1 MTPEAAAGGGET
13 GEAFSVLRALPETR
27 QAGLVEQMHQQGL
40 DSVCDQLGTEGLSTT
55 ANALVEF
62 YLWRRMRDRF
72 TAWGRECEAA
82 MDFLRTL
89 RAASAGEIER
99 LGQRFFELRAVV
111 REDVEAFAL
120 LVATRSRARRA
131 RRLSAVERAKL
142 GLEQRR
148 FERDTTQLCLAK
160 LPELQAIAAHPTLE
174 PRARLEAARRVLFGT
189 AAAEALPPSPAAA
202 AP

>member
-1 MTPEAAAGGGET
+1 MTPAAAAGAGAT
-13 GEAFSVLRALPETR
+13 GEAFAGLRALPEAR
-27 QAGLVEQMHQQGL
+27 QAQLVERMHQQGL
-40 DSVCDQLGTEGLSTT
+40 DSVCDQLGAEGLSTT
-55 ANALVEF
+55 AGALVEF
-62 YLWRRMRDRF
+62 YLWRRMRHRF

-111 REDVEAFAL
+111 RADVEAFAL

-131 RRLSAVERAKL
+131 RRLSQVERAKL

-160 LPELQAIAAHPTLE
+160 LPELQAIAANPTLD

-189 AAAEALPPSPAAA
+189 AAAAPPPPAP
-202 AP
+202 APPVP